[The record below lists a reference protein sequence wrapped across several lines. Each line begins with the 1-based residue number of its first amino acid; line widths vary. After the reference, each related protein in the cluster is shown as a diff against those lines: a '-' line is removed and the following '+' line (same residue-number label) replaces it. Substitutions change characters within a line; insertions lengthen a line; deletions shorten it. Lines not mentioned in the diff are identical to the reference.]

1 MLKNKVEELVD
12 KYLDEVI
19 SIRRYLHQNPEL
31 SLKEFKTSEFVAK
44 ELNKLGLPVQ
54 RGIKNN
60 GVVSNLN
67 IGKGEKTLMLRADMD
82 ALPIQE
88 ETNFE
93 FKSNNPGVMHACGH
107 DVHTAILL
115 GVIKILNEIKDE
127 INGNVKFVFQPAEEN
142 NPTGGAPLMIKEGVL
157 ENPHVDNAVALHVW
171 DYPIGKIA
179 LKPNAMMS
187 ESNRIFINIKGQAS
201 HASKP
206 HEGHDAIVCAAY
218 LITQLQTIVSRAID
232 PSDVVVLTLS
242 KINGGV
248 RYNVLP
254 GEVSIEGTVR
264 CSSVEVCEILPDKI
278 EEFVKDVCKI
288 HGCAYEYKFSH
299 GYPVTM
305 NDPKLTRLVK
315 KSIIDS
321 MGEDSLVEMDNP
333 DTGGED
339 FSFFAKE
346 VPSCFMLL
354 GCKSEKNEDTCILHN
369 SKFNCDEDCIKIGI
383 KAIVNIVIDYFK

>member
-31 SLKEFKTSEFVAK
+31 SLKEFNTAEFIVK
-44 ELNKLGLPVQ
+44 ELNKIGLDAQ
-54 RGIKNN
+54 RGRENN

-67 IGKGEKTLMLRADMD
+67 LGKGKKTLMLRADMD

-93 FKSNNPGVMHACGH
+93 FKSKNPGVMHACGH
-107 DVHTAILL
+107 DVHTSILL
-115 GVIKILNEIKDE
+115 GVSKVLNEIKDE

-171 DYPIGKIA
+171 DYPIGTIA

-187 ESNRIFINIKGQAS
+187 ESNRIFITIKGQAS

-264 CSSVEVCEILPDKI
+264 CSSVEACEILPDKI

-288 HGCAYEYKFSH
+288 HGCDYEYKFNH

-305 NDPKLTRLVK
+305 NDPKLTKLVK
-315 KSIIDS
+315 KSIINS
-321 MGEDSLVEMDNP
+321 MGEYSLIEMDNP

-346 VPSCFMLL
+346 VPSCFMFL

-369 SKFNCDEDCIKIGI
+369 SKFNCDEECIKIGI
-383 KAIVNIVIDYFK
+383 KTMVNIVIDYFK

>member
-31 SLKEFKTSEFVAK
+31 SLKEFKTSEFVVK

-54 RGIKNN
+54 RGIENN

-67 IGKGEKTLMLRADMD
+67 LGKGEKTLMLRADMD

-157 ENPHVDNAVALHVW
+157 EKPHVDNAVAIHVW

-264 CSSVEVCEILPDKI
+264 CSSVEACEILPDKI

-288 HGCAYEYKFSH
+288 HGCDYEYKFSH

>member
-31 SLKEFKTSEFVAK
+31 SLKEFNTAEFIVK
-44 ELNKLGLPVQ
+44 ELNKIGLDAQ
-54 RGIKNN
+54 RGRENN
-60 GVVSNLN
+60 GVASNLN
-67 IGKGEKTLMLRADMD
+67 LGKGKKTLMLRADMD

-93 FKSNNPGVMHACGH
+93 FKSKNPGVMHACGH
-107 DVHTAILL
+107 DVHTSILL
-115 GVIKILNEIKDE
+115 GVSKVLNEIKDE

-142 NPTGGAPLMIKEGVL
+142 NPTGGAPLMIKEGGL

-171 DYPIGKIA
+171 DYPIGTIA

-187 ESNRIFINIKGQAS
+187 ESNRIFITIKGQAS

-264 CSSVEVCEILPDKI
+264 CSSVEACEILPDKI

-288 HGCAYEYKFSH
+288 HGCDYEYKFNH

-305 NDPKLTRLVK
+305 NDPKLTKLVK
-315 KSIIDS
+315 KSIINS
-321 MGEDSLVEMDNP
+321 MGEDSLIEMDNP

-339 FSFFAKE
+339 FSFFARE
-346 VPSCFMLL
+346 VPSCFMFL

-383 KAIVNIVIDYFK
+383 KTMVNIVIDYFK

>member
-157 ENPHVDNAVALHVW
+157 EKPHVDNAVAIHVW

-264 CSSVEVCEILPDKI
+264 CSSVEACEILPDKI

-288 HGCAYEYKFSH
+288 HGCDYEYKFSH

-369 SKFNCDEDCIKIGI
+369 SKFNCDEDCIKVGI
-383 KAIVNIVIDYFK
+383 RAMVNIVIDYFK

>member
-31 SLKEFKTSEFVAK
+31 SLKEFNTAEFIVK
-44 ELNKLGLPVQ
+44 ELNKIGLDAQ
-54 RGIKNN
+54 RGRENN

-67 IGKGEKTLMLRADMD
+67 LGKGKKTLMLRADMD

-93 FKSNNPGVMHACGH
+93 FKSKNPGVMHACGH
-107 DVHTAILL
+107 DVHTSILL
-115 GVIKILNEIKDE
+115 GVSKVLNEIKDE

-157 ENPHVDNAVALHVW
+157 ENPQVDNAVALHVW
-171 DYPIGKIA
+171 DYPIGTIA

-187 ESNRIFINIKGQAS
+187 ESNRIFITIKGQAS

-254 GEVSIEGTVR
+254 SEVSIEGTVR
-264 CSSVEVCEILPDKI
+264 CSSVEACEILPDKI

-288 HGCAYEYKFSH
+288 HGCDYEYKFNH

-305 NDPKLTRLVK
+305 NDPKLTKLVK
-315 KSIIDS
+315 KSIINS
-321 MGEDSLVEMDNP
+321 MGEDSLIEMDNP

-346 VPSCFMLL
+346 VPSCFMFL

-383 KAIVNIVIDYFK
+383 KTMVNIVIDYFK

>member
-31 SLKEFKTSEFVAK
+31 SLKEFNTAEFIVK
-44 ELNKLGLPVQ
+44 ELNKIGLDAQ
-54 RGIKNN
+54 RGRENN

-67 IGKGEKTLMLRADMD
+67 LGKGKKTLMLRADMD

-93 FKSNNPGVMHACGH
+93 FKSKNPGVMHACGH
-107 DVHTAILL
+107 DVHTSILL
-115 GVIKILNEIKDE
+115 GVSKVLNEIKDE

-171 DYPIGKIA
+171 DYPIGTIA

-187 ESNRIFINIKGQAS
+187 ESNRIFITIKGQAS

-264 CSSVEVCEILPDKI
+264 CSSVEACEILPDKI

-288 HGCAYEYKFSH
+288 HGCDYEYKFNH

-305 NDPKLTRLVK
+305 NDPKLTKLVK
-315 KSIIDS
+315 KSIINS
-321 MGEDSLVEMDNP
+321 MGEDSLIEMDNP

-339 FSFFAKE
+339 FSFFARE
-346 VPSCFMLL
+346 VPSCFMFL
-354 GCKSEKNEDTCILHN
+354 GGKSEKNEDTCILHN

-383 KAIVNIVIDYFK
+383 KTMVNIVIDYFK

>member
-31 SLKEFKTSEFVAK
+31 SLKEFNTAEFIVK
-44 ELNKLGLPVQ
+44 ELNKIGLDAQ
-54 RGIKNN
+54 RGRENN

-67 IGKGEKTLMLRADMD
+67 LGKGKKTLMLRADMD

-93 FKSNNPGVMHACGH
+93 FKSKNPGVMHACGH
-107 DVHTAILL
+107 DVHTSILL
-115 GVIKILNEIKDE
+115 GVSKVLNEIKDE

-171 DYPIGKIA
+171 DYPIGTIA

-187 ESNRIFINIKGQAS
+187 ESNRIFITIKGQAS

-254 GEVSIEGTVR
+254 SEVSIEGTVR
-264 CSSVEVCEILPDKI
+264 CSSVEACEILPDKI

-288 HGCAYEYKFSH
+288 HGCEYKFNH

-305 NDPKLTRLVK
+305 NDPKLTKLVK
-315 KSIIDS
+315 KSIINS
-321 MGEDSLVEMDNP
+321 MGEDSLIEMDNP

-346 VPSCFMLL
+346 VPSCFMFL

-383 KAIVNIVIDYFK
+383 KTMVNIVIDYFK

>member
-31 SLKEFKTSEFVAK
+31 SLKEFNTAEFIVK
-44 ELNKLGLPVQ
+44 ELNKIGLDAQ
-54 RGIKNN
+54 RGRENN

-67 IGKGEKTLMLRADMD
+67 LGKGKKTLMLRADMD

-93 FKSNNPGVMHACGH
+93 FKSKNPGVMHACGH
-107 DVHTAILL
+107 DVHTSILL
-115 GVIKILNEIKDE
+115 GVSKVLNEIKDE

-171 DYPIGKIA
+171 DYPIGTIA

-187 ESNRIFINIKGQAS
+187 ESNRIFITIKGQAS

-264 CSSVEVCEILPDKI
+264 CTRVAACEILPDKI

-288 HGCAYEYKFSH
+288 HGCDYEYKFNH

-305 NDPKLTRLVK
+305 NDPKLTKLVK
-315 KSIIDS
+315 KSIINS
-321 MGEDSLVEMDNP
+321 MGEDSLIEMDNP

-339 FSFFAKE
+339 FSFFARE
-346 VPSCFMLL
+346 VPSCFMFL

-369 SKFNCDEDCIKIGI
+369 SKFNCDEECIKIGI
-383 KAIVNIVIDYFK
+383 KTMVNIVIDYFK

>member
-31 SLKEFKTSEFVAK
+31 SLKEFNTAEFIVK
-44 ELNKLGLPVQ
+44 ELNKIGLDDQ
-54 RGIKNN
+54 RGRENN

-67 IGKGEKTLMLRADMD
+67 LGKGKKTLMLRADMD

-93 FKSNNPGVMHACGH
+93 FKSKNPGVMHACGH
-107 DVHTAILL
+107 DVHTSILL
-115 GVIKILNEIKDE
+115 GVSKVLNEIKDE

-171 DYPIGKIA
+171 DYPIGTIA

-187 ESNRIFINIKGQAS
+187 ESNRIFITIKGQAS

-254 GEVSIEGTVR
+254 SEVSIEGTVR
-264 CSSVEVCEILPDKI
+264 CSSVEACEILPDKI

-288 HGCAYEYKFSH
+288 HGCDYEYKFNH

-305 NDPKLTRLVK
+305 NDPKLTKLVK
-315 KSIIDS
+315 KSIINS
-321 MGEDSLVEMDNP
+321 MGEDSLIEMDNP

-339 FSFFAKE
+339 FSFFARE
-346 VPSCFMLL
+346 VPSCFMFL

-383 KAIVNIVIDYFK
+383 KTMVNIVIDYFK

>member
-54 RGIKNN
+54 RGIENN

-67 IGKGEKTLMLRADMD
+67 LGKGEKTLMLRADMD

-157 ENPHVDNAVALHVW
+157 ENPHVDNAVAIHVW

-264 CSSVEVCEILPDKI
+264 CSSVEACEILPDKI

-288 HGCAYEYKFSH
+288 HGCDYEYKFSH

>member
-31 SLKEFKTSEFVAK
+31 SLKEFNTAEFIVK
-44 ELNKLGLPVQ
+44 ELNKIGLDAQ
-54 RGIKNN
+54 RGRENN

-67 IGKGEKTLMLRADMD
+67 LGKGKKTLMLRADMD

-93 FKSNNPGVMHACGH
+93 FKSKNPGVMHACGH
-107 DVHTAILL
+107 DVHTSILL
-115 GVIKILNEIKDE
+115 GVSKVLNEIKDE

-171 DYPIGKIA
+171 DYPIGTIA

-187 ESNRIFINIKGQAS
+187 ESNRIFITIKGQAS

-254 GEVSIEGTVR
+254 SEVSIEGTVR
-264 CSSVEVCEILPDKI
+264 CSSVEACEILPDKI

-288 HGCAYEYKFSH
+288 HGCDYEYKFNH

-305 NDPKLTRLVK
+305 NDSKLTKLVK
-315 KSIIDS
+315 KSIINS
-321 MGEDSLVEMDNP
+321 MGEDSLIEMDNP

-346 VPSCFMLL
+346 VPSCFMFL

-383 KAIVNIVIDYFK
+383 KTMVNIVIDYFK

>member
-31 SLKEFKTSEFVAK
+31 SLKEFNTAEFIVK
-44 ELNKLGLPVQ
+44 ELNKIGLDAQ
-54 RGIKNN
+54 RGRENN

-67 IGKGEKTLMLRADMD
+67 LGKGKKTLMLRADMD

-93 FKSNNPGVMHACGH
+93 FKSKNPGVMHACGH
-107 DVHTAILL
+107 DVHTSILL
-115 GVIKILNEIKDE
+115 GVSKVLNEIKDE

-171 DYPIGKIA
+171 DYPIGTIA

-187 ESNRIFINIKGQAS
+187 ESNRIFITIKGQAS

-264 CSSVEVCEILPDKI
+264 CSSVEACEILPDKI

-288 HGCAYEYKFSH
+288 HGCDYEYKFNH

-305 NDPKLTRLVK
+305 NDPKLTKLVK
-315 KSIIDS
+315 KSIINS
-321 MGEDSLVEMDNP
+321 MGEDSLIEMDNP

-339 FSFFAKE
+339 FSFFARE
-346 VPSCFMLL
+346 VPSCFMFL
-354 GCKSEKNEDTCILHN
+354 GGKSEKNEDTCILHN
-369 SKFNCDEDCIKIGI
+369 SKFNCDEECIKIGI
-383 KAIVNIVIDYFK
+383 KTMVNIVIDYFK

>member
-31 SLKEFKTSEFVAK
+31 SLKEFNTAEFIVK
-44 ELNKLGLPVQ
+44 ELNKIGLAAQ
-54 RGIKNN
+54 RGREHN

-67 IGKGEKTLMLRADMD
+67 LGKGKKTLMLRADMD

-93 FKSNNPGVMHACGH
+93 FKSKNPGVMHACGH
-107 DVHTAILL
+107 DVHTSILL
-115 GVIKILNEIKDE
+115 GVSKVLNEIKDE

-171 DYPIGKIA
+171 DYPIGTIA

-187 ESNRIFINIKGQAS
+187 ESNRIFITIKGQAS

-264 CSSVEVCEILPDKI
+264 CSSVEACEILPDKI

-288 HGCAYEYKFSH
+288 HGCDYEYKFNH

-305 NDPKLTRLVK
+305 NDPKLTKLVK
-315 KSIIDS
+315 KSIINS
-321 MGEDSLVEMDNP
+321 MGEDSLIEMDNP

-339 FSFFAKE
+339 FSFFARE
-346 VPSCFMLL
+346 VQSCFMFL

-383 KAIVNIVIDYFK
+383 KTMVNIVIDYFK

>member
-31 SLKEFKTSEFVAK
+31 SLKEFNTAEFIVK
-44 ELNKLGLPVQ
+44 ELNKIGLDAQ
-54 RGIKNN
+54 RGRENN

-67 IGKGEKTLMLRADMD
+67 LGKGKKTLMLRADMD

-93 FKSNNPGVMHACGH
+93 FKSKNPGVMHACGH
-107 DVHTAILL
+107 DVHTSILL
-115 GVIKILNEIKDE
+115 GVSKVLNEIKDE

-171 DYPIGKIA
+171 DYPIGTIA

-187 ESNRIFINIKGQAS
+187 ESNRIFITIKGQAS

-264 CSSVEVCEILPDKI
+264 CSSVEACEILPDKI
-278 EEFVKDVCKI
+278 EEFVKDICKI
-288 HGCAYEYKFSH
+288 HGCDYEYKFNH

-305 NDPKLTRLVK
+305 NDPKLTKLVK
-315 KSIIDS
+315 KSII
-321 MGEDSLVEMDNP
+321 
-333 DTGGED
+333 
-339 FSFFAKE
+339 
-346 VPSCFMLL
+346 
-354 GCKSEKNEDTCILHN
+354 N
-369 SKFNCDEDCIKIGI
+369 SIYN
-383 KAIVNIVIDYFK
+383 

>member
-31 SLKEFKTSEFVAK
+31 SLKEFNTAEFIVK
-44 ELNKLGLPVQ
+44 ELNKIGLDAQ
-54 RGIKNN
+54 RGRENN

-67 IGKGEKTLMLRADMD
+67 LGKGKKTLMLRADMD

-93 FKSNNPGVMHACGH
+93 FKSKNPGVMHACGH
-107 DVHTAILL
+107 DVHTSILL
-115 GVIKILNEIKDE
+115 GVSKVLNEIKDE

-157 ENPHVDNAVALHVW
+157 KNPHVDNAVALHVW
-171 DYPIGKIA
+171 DYPIGTIA

-187 ESNRIFINIKGQAS
+187 ESNRIFITIKGQAS

-264 CSSVEVCEILPDKI
+264 CSSVEACEILLDKI

-288 HGCAYEYKFSH
+288 HGCDYEYKFNH

-305 NDPKLTRLVK
+305 NDPKLTKLVK
-315 KSIIDS
+315 KSIINS
-321 MGEDSLVEMDNP
+321 MGEDSLIEMDNP

-346 VPSCFMLL
+346 VPSCFMFL

-383 KAIVNIVIDYFK
+383 KTMVNIVIDYFK

>member
-31 SLKEFKTSEFVAK
+31 SLKEFNTAEFIVK
-44 ELNKLGLPVQ
+44 ELNKIGLDAQ
-54 RGIKNN
+54 RGRENN

-67 IGKGEKTLMLRADMD
+67 LGKGKKTLMLRADMD

-93 FKSNNPGVMHACGH
+93 FKSKNPGVMHACGH
-107 DVHTAILL
+107 DVHTSILL
-115 GVIKILNEIKDE
+115 GVSKVLNEIKDE

-171 DYPIGKIA
+171 DYPIGTIA

-187 ESNRIFINIKGQAS
+187 ESNRIFITIKGQAS

-232 PSDVVVLTLS
+232 QSDVVVLTLS

-264 CSSVEVCEILPDKI
+264 CSSVEACEILPDKI

-288 HGCAYEYKFSH
+288 HGCDYEYKFNH

-305 NDPKLTRLVK
+305 NDPKLTKLVK
-315 KSIIDS
+315 KSIINS
-321 MGEDSLVEMDNP
+321 MGEDSLIEMDNP

-346 VPSCFMLL
+346 VPSCFMFL

-369 SKFNCDEDCIKIGI
+369 SKFNCDEECIKIGI
-383 KAIVNIVIDYFK
+383 KTMVNIVIDYFK